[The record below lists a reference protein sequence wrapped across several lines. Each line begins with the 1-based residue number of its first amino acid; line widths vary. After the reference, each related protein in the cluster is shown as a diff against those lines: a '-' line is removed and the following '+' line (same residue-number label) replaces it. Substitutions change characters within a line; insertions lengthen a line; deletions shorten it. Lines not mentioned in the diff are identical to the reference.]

1 MYIYIEIMAAAAD
14 FGITGCG
21 QIQAEVQHDGLPKDN
36 DPLFNITLDALQN
49 NCMNF
54 AQNNNPRFTD
64 KSFLQHIFNTPGNI
78 GDAKEYLYD
87 RWLPI
92 PQKQWPAQQNPPPPL
107 LPILPGQQNPQA
119 PLPPN
124 KIFYKGQ
131 IGNQNPN
138 PSQGIPYL
146 LTANNY
152 IGSIYSFPD
161 PINNPPVMRALINRI
176 NAHCGVQPS
185 SGAQELYLF
194 IDTASNLIKAMND
207 AMTNT
212 DPILNVINSQIS
224 LADSA
229 SGGKKLYNT
238 HFYTYHLKSW
248 WFQKNIVVPPYGIIV
263 PTMSTFPL
271 NLIFHTNLTCELRDA
286 GAQEWSDRKISQRWT
301 NGTFTPPVITN
312 ANKDNQISSVTK
324 AFKASTGIQKKSWC
338 YQRKR
343 SGDGFQIWFI
353 YYFAYF
359 LCNNGSGSFFCT
371 CKDGNAQH
379 YPTTQDSLPTSP
391 HLNTAQLQPASQI
404 QAANDIRARSFFV
417 TLDWPALCWA
427 AYCHMNVIF
436 YLSNGNVILFIA
448 DTGGYSVLPIA

>member
-1 MYIYIEIMAAAAD
+1 MAD
-14 FGITGCG
+14 PFGVIGCG
-21 QIQAEVQHDGLPKDN
+21 QIQAEVHHDGLPMDN
-36 DPLFNITLDALQN
+36 DPLFDKTLDALQN
-49 NCMNF
+49 SCMNF
-54 AQNNNPRFTD
+54 AQNNHPRFTD
-64 KSFLQHIFNTPGNI
+64 KSFVQDIFNTPTNI
-78 GDAKEYLYD
+78 GQAKDYLYD
-87 RWLPI
+87 RWLPT
-92 PQKQWPAQQNPPPPL
+92 PQYQWPAQQNP
-107 LPILPGQQNPQA
+107 QNPQA
-119 PLPPN
+119 PPLQPN
-124 KIFYKGQ
+124 KIYYKGQ
-131 IGNQNPN
+131 FRNPTTPN

-146 LTANNY
+146 ISAIYT
-152 IGSIYSFPD
+152 GSIYSFAN
-161 PINNPPVMRALINRI
+161 PINNPTNMRALIDTI
-176 NAHCGVQPS
+176 IGHCVVPPS
-185 SGAQELYLF
+185 SGAHELYLF
-194 IDTASNLIKAMND
+194 IDTASNLIKAMNE

-229 SGGKKLYNT
+229 SGGKKLYNK

-271 NLIFHTNLTCELRDA
+271 NLIFHTNLTCELGDA
-286 GAQEWSDRKISQRWT
+286 GAQEWSDKKISQRWT

-324 AFKASTGIQKKSWC
+324 AFNASTGIQKKSWC

-379 YPTTQDSLPTSP
+379 YPTTQDSLPTSQ
-391 HLNTAQLQPASQI
+391 HLNAAQLQPALKR
-404 QAANDIRARSFFV
+404 QAANDIRA
-417 TLDWPALCWA
+417 
-427 AYCHMNVIF
+427 
-436 YLSNGNVILFIA
+436 
-448 DTGGYSVLPIA
+448 

>member
-1 MYIYIEIMAAAAD
+1 MAAAAAAAD
-14 FGITGCG
+14 PFGITGCG
-21 QIQAEVQHDGLPKDN
+21 QIEAEVHHDGLPMDK
-36 DPLFNITLDALQN
+36 DPLFDKTLDALQN

-54 AQNNNPRFTD
+54 AQNNHPRFTD

-87 RWLPI
+87 RWLPT
-92 PQKQWPAQQNPPPPL
+92 PQYQWPAQQNL
-107 LPILPGQQNPQA
+107 QNPQA
-119 PLPPN
+119 PPLQPN
-124 KIFYKGQ
+124 KIYYKGQ
-131 IGNQNPN
+131 IRNLNPN

-146 LTANNY
+146 ISAIYT
-152 IGSIYSFPD
+152 GSIYSFAN
-161 PINNPPVMRALINRI
+161 PINNPTNMRALINRI
-176 NAHCGVQPS
+176 IAHCGVAPS

-194 IDTASNLIKAMND
+194 IDTASNLIKAMNE

-212 DPILNVINSQIS
+212 DPTLNVINSQIS

-229 SGGKKLYNT
+229 SGGKKLYNK
-238 HFYTYHLKSW
+238 HFYTSHLKSW

-263 PTMSTFPL
+263 PTMSIFPL
-271 NLIFHTNLTCELRDA
+271 NLIFHTNLTCELGDA
-286 GAQEWSDRKISQRWT
+286 GAQEWSDKKISQRWT

-324 AFKASTGIQKKSWC
+324 AFNASTGIQKKSWC

-391 HLNTAQLQPASQI
+391 WLNMQPMQPASQI

-417 TLDWPALCWA
+417 TIDWAALCWA

-436 YLSNGNVILFIA
+436 YLPNGNVILFIA
-448 DTGGYSVLPIA
+448 DTAGYSVLRIA